1 MSTRTTARGTV
12 LTGVGCSAPTLAT
25 AAVERRLLYVIGSGP
40 LDAVADASADR
51 RGNARGGFHVGVGTS
66 VRGGSGAGEDGR
78 RGCDDA
84 GSERGDAEYR
94 TAGHGRIVR
103 GVRAPVGGGFA
114 GRRRGHARAP
124 PAGRRVRRGGA
135 RTLPAAGI
143 KCGPGGPVTD
153 VRRTGSRCVG
163 RSAAARGCSRRRN
176 QVRSGRPGPVTQGPQ
191 GRSGLPGFRC
201 VGRSAA
207 ARGCSR
213 CRNQV
218 RSGRPGHG
226 RAPNRVPAHRMWNV
240 LVTAL
245 EGGHGRARN
254 RFSVHRP
261 KSTTPA
267 VFCCRARNS
276 SSPMRISLKIRRMS
290 ASGCRSLKRSWSTG
304 RSMF

>member
-51 RGNARGGFHVGVGTS
+51 RGNARDGFHVGVGTS

-135 RTLPAAGI
+135 RMQPAPESSAVRAARSGHSRTPRSLRFT
-143 KCGPGGPVTD
+143 GVS
-153 VRRTGSRCVG
+153 VRRQVRGGARMQPAPESSAV
-163 RSAAARGCSRRRN
+163 RSA
-176 QVRSGRPGPVTQGPQ
+176 RSGH
-191 GRSGLPGFRC
+191 
-201 VGRSAA
+201 
-207 ARGCSR
+207 GC
-213 CRNQV
+213 
-218 RSGRPGHG
+218 
-226 RAPNRVPAHRMWNV
+226 APNRVAAHRMWNV